1 MVQTGMTAPFGAATP
16 AAGFPTQN
24 GEVKASEEKST
35 VPLLPPP
42 TGAPAPG
49 AGPPFSPPPPQ
60 GAPATEQPSGLVGS
74 PVAAAAAA
82 AAAIAQQQQQ
92 NHAQQ
97 TYKCE
102 SLVQVNHCFSNLMR
116 IDPCIN
122 YKKIQQNTTLWQNSL
137 VLSSTYIV
145 LFLYSS
151 CENMQKPRT
160 FDHLDLMKNNK
171 CVLRQQTF

>member
-24 GEVKASEEKST
+24 GEVKASEEKPT

-42 TGAPAPG
+42 AGAPAPG

-60 GAPATEQPSGLVGS
+60 GAPAPEPPAGLVGS
-74 PVAAAAAA
+74 PVAAAAAAAA

-102 SLVQVNHCFSNLMR
+102 PLTQVRFDFCLSLWIFYALTDATSN
-116 IDPCIN
+116 
-122 YKKIQQNTTLWQNSL
+122 W
-137 VLSSTYIV
+137 
-145 LFLYSS
+145 
-151 CENMQKPRT
+151 T
-160 FDHLDLMKNNK
+160 FEI
-171 CVLRQQTF
+171 